1 MANRPDITPLAD
13 ELQRLLDTWRDRG
26 ESLEDIHAAL
36 DTKAGYVE
44 ALIEDSEP
52 DEDDPS
58 SD

>member
-13 ELQRLLDTWRDRG
+13 ELQRLLDIWRDRG

-58 SD
+58 NE